1 MNIFLSV
8 RDCIKKH
15 ITNPAI
21 QKIIFFDILLLSL
34 IFLVSLCTLP
44 QSTFFLWIFLGGILT
59 FWNFFFVAIFIQ
71 KYFNSKLLG
80 TKSDKILP
88 FGQVL
93 ISNLRLFITGF
104 LLYISFTHWN
114 AHPIALLI
122 GVSIPVATIP
132 ILLICNKKI

>member
-1 MNIFLSV
+1 MKLVNVINEY
-8 RDCIKKH
+8 IKKN
-15 ITNPAI
+15 ITNPLI
-21 QKIIFFDILLLSL
+21 QKIIFLDILLLAL
-34 IFLVSLCTLP
+34 IFLTSLCTLG
-44 QSTFFLWIFLGGILT
+44 QSTFFLWIFLGGILS

-80 TKSDKILP
+80 TSTDKILP

-104 LLYISFTHWN
+104 LLYIFLTHWN
-114 AHPIALLI
+114 GNPIALLI

-132 ILLICNKKI
+132 ILLIYNKKV

>member
-1 MNIFLSV
+1 MKLINFINEY
-8 RDCIKKH
+8 IKKH
-15 ITNPAI
+15 IPNPVI
-21 QKIIFFDILLLSL
+21 QKIIFFDILLFALL
-34 IFLVSLCTLP
+34 FLVSLCTLGH
-44 QSTFFLWIFLGGILT
+44 STFFLWIFLSGILS

-80 TKSDKILP
+80 TNTDKILP

-104 LLYISFTHWN
+104 LLYIFLTYWN
-114 AHPIALLI
+114 ADPLALLI

-132 ILLICNKKI
+132 ILLICNKKV

>member
-59 FWNFFFVAIFIQ
+59 FWNFFFVAIFIHL
-71 KYFNSKLLG
+71 KFKTFHYWIFIIYIFNTLECS
-80 TKSDKILP
+80 SHC
-88 FGQVL
+88 L
-93 ISNLRLFITGF
+93 INRGLHSRGNYT
-104 LLYISFTHWN
+104 Y
-114 AHPIALLI
+114 LI
-122 GVSIPVATIP
+122 DMQ
-132 ILLICNKKI
+132 

>member
-21 QKIIFFDILLLSL
+21 QKIIFFYILLLSL

-93 ISNLRLFITGF
+93 ISNLRPFITGF
-104 LLYISFTHWN
+104 LLYISLTHWN

>member
-1 MNIFLSV
+1 MKALHTL
-8 RDCIKKH
+8 DEYIKKN
-15 ITNPAI
+15 IANPAI
-21 QKIIFFDILLLSL
+21 QKIIFFDILLLAL
-34 IFLVSLCTLP
+34 LLLVSLCTLG
-44 QSTFFLWIFLGGILT
+44 QSTFFLWIFLGGILS

-88 FGQVL
+88 FGQIL

-104 LLYISFTHWN
+104 LLYIFLTRWN
-114 AHPIALLI
+114 AHPIALFI

-132 ILLICNKKI
+132 ILLIYNKKI